1 MCYLLRSK
9 RKIGFP
15 VQVSNGIFEYYP
27 ELRDSLWLLAILIDL
42 TTEEKNGEQ
51 KVHGG
56 APICDTCL
64 AAVFRCS
71 RKTIVRWRQK
81 LLNFKPFPLIKA
93 KRTPVGYSYTVLKF
107 SKKTFKSDGTNL
119 SHHTHNTPSSD
130 VPKRDNSCTDHVP
143 TDVPKRDNHIEKTGT
158 VQNRT
163 DAELDYTLPSEK
175 NSNPSVTFTTPPA
188 PSVDT
193 SIQTAR
199 DTFKR
204 KFGRDPL
211 PRGKNGFYT
220 GWTKALV
227 EHGDALVQETLDIW
241 ISDPQTEEYLR
252 GKRGKNGE
260 GAGLN
265 LFLKQCLVEKTNSF
279 LEDARNNLRVPTPE
293 EIERDTKE
301 EYGEGQ

>member
-1 MCYLLRSK
+1 MCHLLRSK

-211 PRGKNGFYT
+211 PEVRMAST
-220 GWTKALV
+220 
-227 EHGDALVQETLDIW
+227 Q
-241 ISDPQTEEYLR
+241 
-252 GKRGKNGE
+252 
-260 GAGLN
+260 AGLKPSWSTGTRWFRRHWTSGSVTRRPRN
-265 LFLKQCLVEKTNSF
+265 TFG
-279 LEDARNNLRVPTPE
+279 ARRVRTV
-293 EIERDTKE
+293 RSRASASS
-301 EYGEGQ
+301 